1 MKSIIG
7 ALGSDEFVRVRMG
20 AQPDRIIEDR
30 VSYVLNRFRKA
41 DLEAVAEMVD
51 QSAEAVRVILKEGV
65 QKAMNRFNRRIPPS
79 E

>member
-1 MKSIIG
+1 
-7 ALGSDEFVRVRMG
+7 V
-20 AQPDRIIEDR
+20 
-30 VSYVLNRFRKA
+30 
-41 DLEAVAEMVD
+41 EAVAEMIE